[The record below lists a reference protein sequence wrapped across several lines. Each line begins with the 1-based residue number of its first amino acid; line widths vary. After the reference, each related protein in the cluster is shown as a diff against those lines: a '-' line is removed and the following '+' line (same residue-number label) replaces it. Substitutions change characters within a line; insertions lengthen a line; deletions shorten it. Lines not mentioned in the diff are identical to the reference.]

1 MNPMNPMNP
10 MKTMTTLVTALL
22 VSSLA
27 ACTPPRSTFAKLE
40 APKAAPHVAA
50 TGLSLAPLI
59 DARPAIAKRAHAP
72 GVSSYWG
79 LALVYFAFG
88 SGRVDGIE
96 HPGDE
101 RTTITI
107 DGKSGSV
114 PQQVE
119 TYLRAV
125 ITSSTGA
132 APGTAGA
139 VDIADVRR
147 AAAGHG
153 DGITIVPILDQFDD
167 FSMSSE
173 DSISGGSSYQSGNT
187 QVTTSGYSTGAA
199 QTEVFANLRLRLVL
213 LESRGGQIVRQ
224 ATAYVAT
231 SGTGSRGLGDALTAG
246 IEPITAQL
254 AAFVAH

>member
-1 MNPMNPMNP
+1 MSTREIMFSLL
-10 MKTMTTLVTALL
+10 TTLL
-22 VSSLA
+22 VSSTV
-27 ACTPPRSTFAKLE
+27 ACTPPRSTFAKVE
-40 APKAAPHVAA
+40 APSAGTHVAMP
-50 TGLSLAPLI
+50 GLALAPLI
-59 DARPAIAKRAHAP
+59 DARPANAKRTHSP

-88 SGRVDGIE
+88 SGRVDGID
-96 HPGDE
+96 HPGDK

-107 DGKSGSV
+107 DGRSGSV

-139 VDIADVRR
+139 VDITDVRR
-147 AAAGHG
+147 AAAGRA
-153 DGITIVPILDQFDD
+153 DGVTIVPILDQFDD
-167 FSMSSE
+167 YRMYSE

-199 QTEVFANLRLRLVL
+199 KTEVFANMRLRLVL

-224 ATAYVAT
+224 ATAYIAT
-231 SGTGSRGLGDALTAG
+231 SGSGYSGLGDALTAG

-254 AAFVAH
+254 AAFVAR